1 MLRERP
7 KQVKSSDARN
17 DSHTKRLA
25 HEINVTL
32 EANNIENEAVSLL
45 VRVTCTSHITRH
57 TSHVTHH
64 TSHVTRHT
72 SHVTRHSPEQTDH
85 KVWQSDEQGE
95 ENDGFKP
102 FNEPDMQS
110 TSRVIVKS

>member
-1 MLRERP
+1 MVGRAAVDGRP
-7 KQVKSSDARN
+7 KPGNEMRMKRYRYLPE
-17 DSHTKRLA
+17 SHA
-25 HEINVTL
+25 
-32 EANNIENEAVSLL
+32 
-45 VRVTCTSHITRH
+45 RH
-57 TSHVTHH
+57 TSHVTRHTSHITRH

-72 SHVTRHSPEQTDH
+72 SHVTRHSPEQNDH

-95 ENDGFKP
+95 ENDSFKP